1 MHPAGSPALAANDDL
16 EATYRA
22 MEGAEPTANDNRPEP
37 IPVSPPSVWWTP
49 GIKGYVAGLATGA
62 LLVMFWALLRG

>member
-1 MHPAGSPALAANDDL
+1 MRPANKPAATAPDDF
-16 EATYRA
+16 EAIYRTL
-22 MEGAEPTANDNRPEP
+22 EGAEPTANDNRLDPV
-37 IPVSPPSVWWTP
+37 PVSPPSVWWTP